1 MTGKAV
7 EGNWKT
13 KRTAMTP
20 RKYWERLKR
29 SFNDKYVKEVE
40 KRQGK
45 ENNHDAEPVD

>member
-20 RKYWERLKR
+20 REYWERLKR

-45 ENNHDAEPVD
+45 ENNHDAKPVD

>member
-20 RKYWERLKR
+20 REYWEQLKR

-45 ENNHDAEPVD
+45 ESNHDAEPVD